1 MSKRTI
7 KIKSGKEEIQMEV
20 TEEEY
25 QKYYRPWWQQ
35 KKREQRNRE
44 AKGERGYTEESY
56 EAWKDSFSED
66 MGIPDCSQPDMD
78 EILEKKILLDVLEEA
93 LENLLPEERE
103 LALLVWGEQLSLAEF
118 SDMKGKNARTMSDHK
133 RKVMEKL
140 RGFFVKRG
148 YEIGEKN

>member
-1 MSKRTI
+1 
-7 KIKSGKEEIQMEV
+7 
-20 TEEEY
+20 
-25 QKYYRPWWQQ
+25 
-35 KKREQRNRE
+35 
-44 AKGERGYTEESY
+44 
-56 EAWKDSFSED
+56 

-103 LALLVWGEQLSLAEF
+103 LALLVWGEQISLAEF

-133 RKVMEKL
+133 KKVMEKL

-148 YEIGEKN
+148 YEIGEKK